1 MHRQPQHGRVERR
14 AIIAISKLMST
25 RCSGKGFCSLH
36 VSTWS
41 ASCCT
46 WIDFVSSSLARV
58 SCSSSS
64 CQSALRRSCH
74 TRFLCRTLKLVS
86 RSNACTNSSTKHQV
100 RTHQCINL
108 TIFLPACLA
117 KWFCG
122 MSTTEH
128 PRYLCVSFPIGITNM
143 RCFLDRRVSLIELSE
158 RPDSCA
164 SINLHGL
171 DITHIRPGTR

>member
-86 RSNACTNSSTKHQV
+86 RSNACINSSTKHQV

-117 KWFCG
+117 KWF
-122 MSTTEH
+122 
-128 PRYLCVSFPIGITNM
+128 
-143 RCFLDRRVSLIELSE
+143 FLRNVYD
-158 RPDSCA
+158 
-164 SINLHGL
+164 
-171 DITHIRPGTR
+171 GTPTVPVCIVPHWYHQHAVLLGSPCLAD